1 MVSVTD
7 GRLIYLTNKTDEY
20 IQNYGNENINKYI
33 GFYEDKPLPLKHF
46 FSLFHFQFN
55 SLLKYMNSRISY
67 EHYTADESR
76 ELIYLIDELETV
88 SQTSKIPNLP
98 LTLFLITKNDCKNV
112 VFFYESSG
120 GSQSL

>member
-67 EHYTADESR
+67 EHYTVDESR

-88 SQTSKIPNLP
+88 QSNLKDSEFA
-98 LTLFLITKNDCKNV
+98 TLFLITKNDCKNV
-112 VFFYESSG
+112 VFFYEVVEVV
-120 GSQSL
+120 QSL